1 MRIFSS
7 WSFIF
12 VWFLFFSPDG
22 DVSRKK
28 CTSDFFALELAEAIV
43 HLDVKR
49 VYAGVS
55 GPPLHPSTS
64 RADSLSHSYL
74 PVKSFIP
81 LITGQRLYQQTTS
94 GVFLHAF
101 YTDYCISRF
110 RCIIFNVI
118 ALWLVVLFVFFLSPP
133 QNCLLSISLLF
144 FLVNCF
150 VSILSIL
157 G

>member
-1 MRIFSS
+1 MLISS
-7 WSFIF
+7 SLSFF
-12 VWFLFFSPDG
+12 HPTGMFQS
-22 DVSRKK
+22 KK
-28 CTSDFFALELAEAIV
+28 NRSAPPTFFALELAEAIV

-55 GPPLHPSTS
+55 GPPHLSTS

-101 YTDYCISRF
+101 YTDYCIRRF

-118 ALWLVVLFVFFLSPP
+118 ALWLVVLFVLLFLFPLPLSLP
-133 QNCLLSISLLF
+133 CLLSISRF
-144 FLVNCF
+144 F
-150 VSILSIL
+150 SR
-157 G
+157 